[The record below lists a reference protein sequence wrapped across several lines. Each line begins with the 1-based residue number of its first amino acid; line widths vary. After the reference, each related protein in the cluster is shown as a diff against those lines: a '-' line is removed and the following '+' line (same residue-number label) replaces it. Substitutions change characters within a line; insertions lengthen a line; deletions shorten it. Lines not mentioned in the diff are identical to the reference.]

1 MKTIIIAIILFIPC
15 LAIFNENENIWI
27 NVLGF
32 LYIVA
37 IFALCKCKY
46 AKLFLNKLY
55 KETILL
61 NQKLFG

>member
-15 LAIFNENENIWI
+15 LAIFNENENVWI

-32 LYIVA
+32 LYIVS
-37 IFALCKCKY
+37 IFSLCKRKSG
-46 AKLFLNKLY
+46 KLFLIKLY
-55 KETILL
+55 KETILF